1 MNPRGLRNNLPHGA
15 IPSCTRFFLFWRKV
29 EEEGGRKERRE
40 KNAETVEYNSC
51 QRPTTTT
58 TMRCKQAF
66 FSNQC
71 AALIVASILW
81 LRARA
86 VCRLVDG
93 KTIRKYEG

>member
-1 MNPRGLRNNLPHGA
+1 MDYVTICHMAQYHRARVSFSSGEK
-15 IPSCTRFFLFWRKV
+15 WRRR
-29 EEEGGRKERRE
+29 GGRKERRE

-51 QRPTTTT
+51 QRPTTT